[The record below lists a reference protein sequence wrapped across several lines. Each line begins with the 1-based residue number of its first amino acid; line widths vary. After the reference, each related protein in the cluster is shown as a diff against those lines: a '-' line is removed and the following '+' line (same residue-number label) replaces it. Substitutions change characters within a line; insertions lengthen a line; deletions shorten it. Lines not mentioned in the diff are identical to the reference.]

1 MANSLDHFDLV
12 CDQGVQ
18 VSQSGLLL

>member
-18 VSQSGLLL
+18 LSQSGLLL